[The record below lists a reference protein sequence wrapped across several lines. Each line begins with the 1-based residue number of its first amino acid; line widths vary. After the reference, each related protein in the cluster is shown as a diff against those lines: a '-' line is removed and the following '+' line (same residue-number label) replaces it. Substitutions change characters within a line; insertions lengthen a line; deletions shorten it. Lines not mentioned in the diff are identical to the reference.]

1 MENLTQEQKQFIQNL
16 QGKQRDSYNRAR
28 SAGIPP
34 IEALEIVVKSMP
46 TDEVKKDGL
55 VKRIVKEPLE
65 SFTRTALRTGQ
76 AIGGVISQATINA
89 MPDSDPR
96 KAEFQARL
104 DKQLTSPTEVP
115 IYSDAFGKIEPQKA
129 FGQGGGMQIAGE
141 ALELASYIPITRV
154 AGGVLQAT
162 KGGAVSNIMRT
173 LGRESA
179 FGAGAFTAGE
189 QLQKGEINP
198 SEIAKNIVLGYGLG
212 AGLGIG
218 GVLAG
223 RGIQYLRKGA
233 TTTAGKSL
241 KEVVKTTEKPSTTV
255 AREVA
260 EETAPKLSVSE
271 KAVGLTQDVKR
282 RISGKTQK
290 MQEYIDIAKTRNVDD
305 LAPTPYEYGSQQVG
319 KAVTEM
325 ENVLNTTGSKIGQTR
340 TKLGTYKADTT
351 QLARIENVLNQ
362 QADKLNLKIDKG
374 VISQK
379 AGTVAKVGSGDIKA
393 LQEIYDNLLTVK
405 SSPTLKNL
413 IDFRGSVDSRINF
426 GKMAREVSGE
436 IDPLA
441 RQVRKQIADVGAELV
456 GKTEAQN
463 LARYSEFMDAYNEL
477 LSYTNRQAGG
487 EYLLRLILSGRGG
500 EARNLVNTIKE
511 FTNIDLMDD
520 ATMMKLVTDYLG
532 NEGQKNLF
540 RQEITKA
547 GLDANRILRGD
558 VTGILGSAVEKAG
571 DILFDPEKVLLE
583 ATR

>member
-46 TDEVKKDGL
+46 TDEVKKESL
-55 VKRIVKEPLE
+55 LKRIVKEPIEALVVRPVA
-65 SFTRTALRTGQ
+65 RTTEALGRVGVFGENIQRGYEEMADTGQ
-76 AIGGVISQATINA
+76 QLDTIVGNYNIAGVKTGMDAVKQIGGEA
-89 MPDSDPR
+89 
-96 KAEFQARL
+96 
-104 DKQLTSPTEVP
+104 
-115 IYSDAFGKIEPQKA
+115 IES
-129 FGQGGGMQIAGE
+129 
-141 ALELASYIPITRV
+141 ASYLPVTRL

-162 KGGAVSNIMRT
+162 KGGVVSNIMKT
-173 LGRESA
+173 MGREGA
-179 FGAGAFTAGE
+179 FGAGAYTLGE
-189 QLQKGEINP
+189 QLQEGEVNP
-198 SEIAKNIVLGYGLG
+198 AEIAKNIVLGYAGGAVLGLG
-212 AGLGIG
+212 GNL
-218 GVLAG
+218 VG
-223 RGIQYLRKGA
+223 RSARYLRKGA
-233 TTTAGKSL
+233 TTAGKRL
-241 KEVVKTTEKPSTTV
+241 REVVGKPATTIT
-255 AREVA
+255 RETA
-260 EETAPKLSVSE
+260 EATAPKLNVGE
-271 KAVGLTQDVKR
+271 KVIGLTKDVKR
-282 RISGKTQK
+282 RISGKTSK

-305 LAPTPYEYGSQQVG
+305 LAPTPYEYGSRQVS
-319 KAVTEM
+319 KAVAEM
-325 ENVLNTTGSKIGQTR
+325 ETVLNTTGSKIGQTR

-379 AGTVAKVGSGDIKA
+379 PGTVAKVGTGDIKA

-463 LARYSEFMDAYNEL
+463 LAKYSEFMDAYNEL

-500 EARNLVNTIKE
+500 EARTLVNTIKE
-511 FTNIDLMDD
+511 FTSIDLMDD

-558 VTGILGSAVEKAG
+558 VTGIVGSAVEKAG
-571 DILFDPEKVLLE
+571 DVLFDPEKVLLE

>member
-16 QGKQRDSYNRAR
+16 QGEQRDSYNRAR

-46 TDEVKKDGL
+46 TDEVKKESL
-55 VKRIVKEPLE
+55 LKRIVKEPIEALIVRPVA
-65 SFTRTALRTGQ
+65 RTTEALGRVGVFGENIQRGYEEMADTGQ
-76 AIGGVISQATINA
+76 QLDTIVGNYNIAGVKTGVDAVKQIGGEA
-89 MPDSDPR
+89 
-96 KAEFQARL
+96 
-104 DKQLTSPTEVP
+104 
-115 IYSDAFGKIEPQKA
+115 IES
-129 FGQGGGMQIAGE
+129 
-141 ALELASYIPITRV
+141 ASYLPVTRL

-162 KGGAVSNIMRT
+162 KGGVASNIMKT
-173 LGRESA
+173 LGREGA
-179 FGAGAFTAGE
+179 FGAGAYTLGE
-189 QLQKGEINP
+189 QLQEGEVNP
-198 SEIAKNIVLGYGLG
+198 AEIAKNIVLGYAGGAVLG
-212 AGLGIG
+212 
-218 GVLAG
+218 LAG
-223 RGIQYLRKGA
+223 NLVGRSARYLRKGA
-233 TTTAGKSL
+233 NTTAGKSL
-241 KEVVKTTEKPSTTV
+241 KEVVGKPATTIT
-255 AREVA
+255 RETA
-260 EETAPKLSVSE
+260 EATAPKLNVGE
-271 KAVGLTQDVKR
+271 KVIGLTKDVKR
-282 RISGKTQK
+282 RISGKTSK

-305 LAPTPYEYGSQQVG
+305 LAPTPYEYGSQQVS
-319 KAVTEM
+319 KAVAEM
-325 ENVLNTTGSKIGQTR
+325 ETVLNTTGSKIGQTR

-351 QLARIENVLNQ
+351 QLAKIENVLNQ

-463 LARYSEFMDAYNEL
+463 LAKYSEFMDAYNGL

-500 EARNLVNTIKE
+500 EARTLVNTIKE

-558 VTGILGSAVEKAG
+558 VTGIVGSAVEKAG
-571 DILFDPEKVLLE
+571 DVLFDPEKVLLE

>member
-1 MENLTQEQKQFIQNL
+1 MENLTQEQKQFIQTL

-46 TDEVKKDGL
+46 TDEVKKESL
-55 VKRIVKEPLE
+55 LKRIVKEPIEALVVRPVA
-65 SFTRTALRTGQ
+65 RTTEALGRVGVFGENIQRGYEEMADTGQ
-76 AIGGVISQATINA
+76 QLDTIAGNYNIAGVKTGMDAVKQIGGEA
-89 MPDSDPR
+89 
-96 KAEFQARL
+96 
-104 DKQLTSPTEVP
+104 
-115 IYSDAFGKIEPQKA
+115 IES
-129 FGQGGGMQIAGE
+129 
-141 ALELASYIPITRV
+141 ASYLPITRL
-154 AGGVLQAT
+154 AGGALQAT
-162 KGGAVSNIMRT
+162 KGGVVSNIMKT
-173 LGRESA
+173 MGREGA
-179 FGAGAFTAGE
+179 FGAGAYTLGK
-189 QLQKGEINP
+189 QLQEGEVNP
-198 SEIAKNIVLGYGLG
+198 AEIAKNIVLGYAGGALLGLG
-212 AGLGIG
+212 GNI
-218 GVLAG
+218 AG
-223 RGIQYLRKGA
+223 RTARYLRKGA
-233 TTTAGKSL
+233 NTTAGKSL
-241 KEVVKTTEKPSTTV
+241 KEVVGKPATTIT
-255 AREVA
+255 RETA
-260 EETAPKLSVSE
+260 EATAPKLNVSE
-271 KAVGLTQDVKR
+271 KFIGLTKDVKR
-282 RISGKTQK
+282 RISGKTSK

-305 LAPTPYEYGSQQVG
+305 LAPTPYEYGSQQVS
-319 KAVTEM
+319 KAVAEM
-325 ENVLNTTGSKIGQTR
+325 ETVLNTTGSKIGQTR

-351 QLARIENVLNQ
+351 QLAKIENVLNQ

-374 VISQK
+374 IISQK
-379 AGTVAKVGSGDIKA
+379 AGTVAKVGTGDIKA

-463 LARYSEFMDAYNEL
+463 LAKYSEFMDAYNEL

-500 EARNLVNTIKE
+500 EARTLVNTIKE

-532 NEGQKNLF
+532 NEGQKDLF
-540 RQEITKA
+540 RQEVRKA
-547 GLDANRILRGD
+547 SLNANRVFRGD
-558 VTGILGSAVEKAG
+558 VTGIVGGAIEKAG
-571 DILFDPEKVLLE
+571 DVLFDPEKVLLE

>member
-46 TDEVKKDGL
+46 TDEVKKESL
-55 VKRIVKEPLE
+55 LKRIVKEPIEALIVRPVA
-65 SFTRTALRTGQ
+65 RTTEALGRVGVFGENIQRGYEEMADTGQ
-76 AIGGVISQATINA
+76 QLDTIVGKYNIAGVKTGMDAIKQIGGEA
-89 MPDSDPR
+89 
-96 KAEFQARL
+96 
-104 DKQLTSPTEVP
+104 
-115 IYSDAFGKIEPQKA
+115 IES
-129 FGQGGGMQIAGE
+129 
-141 ALELASYIPITRV
+141 ASYLPVTRL

-162 KGGAVSNIMRT
+162 KGGVASNIMKT
-173 LGRESA
+173 LGREGA
-179 FGAGAFTAGE
+179 FGAGAYTLGE
-189 QLQKGEINP
+189 QLQEGEVKP
-198 SEIAKNIVLGYGLG
+198 AEIAKNIVLGYAGGAVLGLG
-212 AGLGIG
+212 GNL
-218 GVLAG
+218 VG
-223 RGIQYLRKGA
+223 RSARYLRKGA
-233 TTTAGKSL
+233 NTTAGKRL
-241 KEVVKTTEKPSTTV
+241 KEVVGKPTTTIT
-255 AREVA
+255 RETA
-260 EETAPKLSVSE
+260 EATAPKLNVGE
-271 KAVGLTQDVKR
+271 KVIGLTKDVKR
-282 RISGKTQK
+282 RISGKTSK
-290 MQEYIDIAKTRNVDD
+290 MQKYIDIAKTRNVDD
-305 LAPTPYEYGSQQVG
+305 LAPTPYEYGSQQVR
-319 KAVTEM
+319 KAVAEM

-351 QLARIENVLNQ
+351 QLSKIENVLKQ

-463 LARYSEFMDAYNEL
+463 LAKYSEFMDAYNEL

-558 VTGILGSAVEKAG
+558 VTGIVGSAVEKAG
-571 DILFDPEKVLLE
+571 DVLFDPEKVLLE

>member
-1 MENLTQEQKQFIQNL
+1 MENLTQEQKQFIQAL

-28 SAGIPP
+28 SAGLPP
-34 IEALEIVVKSMP
+34 IEALEIVLRSMP
-46 TDEVKKDGL
+46 TDEVKKESL
-55 VKRIVKEPLE
+55 LKRIVKEPIEALIVRPVA
-65 SFTRTALRTGQ
+65 RTTEALGRVGVFGENIQRGYEEMADTGQ
-76 AIGGVISQATINA
+76 QLNTIVGNYNIAGVKTGMDAVKQIGGEA
-89 MPDSDPR
+89 
-96 KAEFQARL
+96 
-104 DKQLTSPTEVP
+104 
-115 IYSDAFGKIEPQKA
+115 IES
-129 FGQGGGMQIAGE
+129 
-141 ALELASYIPITRV
+141 ASYLPITRL
-154 AGGVLQAT
+154 AGGALQAT
-162 KGGAVSNIMRT
+162 KGGVLLNTMKT
-173 LGRESA
+173 LGREGA
-179 FGAGAFTAGE
+179 FGAGAYTLGE
-189 QLQKGEINP
+189 QLQEDEVNP
-198 SEIAKNIVLGYGLG
+198 AEIAKNIVLGYTGGALLGLG
-212 AGLGIG
+212 GN
-218 GVLAG
+218 LAG
-223 RGIQYLRKGA
+223 RTARYLRKGA
-233 TTTAGKSL
+233 KTTAGKSL
-241 KEVVKTTEKPSTTV
+241 KEVVGKPATKIT
-255 AREVA
+255 RETA
-260 EETAPKLSVSE
+260 EATAPKLSVRE
-271 KAVGLTQDVKR
+271 KFIGLTKDVKR
-282 RISGKTQK
+282 RISGKTSK

-305 LAPTPYEYGSQQVG
+305 LAPTPYEYGSRQVS
-319 KAVTEM
+319 KAVAEM
-325 ENVLNTTGSKIGQTR
+325 ETILNTTGSKIGQTR

-351 QLARIENVLNQ
+351 QLAKIENVLKQ

-374 VISQK
+374 IVSQK
-379 AGTVAKVGSGDIKA
+379 AGTVAKVGTGDIKA

-463 LARYSEFMDAYNEL
+463 LAKYSEFMDAYNDL

-500 EARNLVNTIKE
+500 EARRLVNTIKE

-547 GLDANRILRGD
+547 GLDANRLLRGD
-558 VTGILGSAVEKAG
+558 VVGIVGSAVEKAG
-571 DILFDPEKVLLE
+571 DVLFDPEKVLLE

>member
-16 QGKQRDSYNRAR
+16 QGEQRDSYNRAR

-46 TDEVKKDGL
+46 TDEVKKESL
-55 VKRIVKEPLE
+55 LKRIVKEPIEALIVRPVA
-65 SFTRTALRTGQ
+65 RTTEALGRVGVFGENIQRGYEEMADTGQ
-76 AIGGVISQATINA
+76 QLDTIVGNYNIAGVKTGVDAVKQIGGEA
-89 MPDSDPR
+89 
-96 KAEFQARL
+96 
-104 DKQLTSPTEVP
+104 
-115 IYSDAFGKIEPQKA
+115 IES
-129 FGQGGGMQIAGE
+129 
-141 ALELASYIPITRV
+141 ASYLPVTRL

-162 KGGAVSNIMRT
+162 KGGVASNIMKT
-173 LGRESA
+173 LGREGA
-179 FGAGAFTAGE
+179 FGAGAYTLGE
-189 QLQKGEINP
+189 QLQEGEVNP
-198 SEIAKNIVLGYGLG
+198 AEIAKNIVLGYAGGAVLG
-212 AGLGIG
+212 
-218 GVLAG
+218 LAG
-223 RGIQYLRKGA
+223 NLVGRSARYLRKGA
-233 TTTAGKSL
+233 NTTAGKSL
-241 KEVVKTTEKPSTTV
+241 KEVVGKPATTIT
-255 AREVA
+255 RETA
-260 EETAPKLSVSE
+260 EATAPKLNVGE
-271 KAVGLTQDVKR
+271 KVIGLTKDVKR
-282 RISGKTQK
+282 RISGKTSK

-305 LAPTPYEYGSQQVG
+305 LAPTPYEYGSQQVR
-319 KAVTEM
+319 KAVAEM

-351 QLARIENVLNQ
+351 QLAKIENVLNQ
-362 QADKLNLKIDKG
+362 QADKLNLRIDKG
-374 VISQK
+374 LISQK
-379 AGTVAKVGSGDIKA
+379 AGTVAKVGTGDIKA

-463 LARYSEFMDAYNEL
+463 LAKYSEFMDAYNGL

-500 EARNLVNTIKE
+500 EARTLVNTIKE

-558 VTGILGSAVEKAG
+558 VTGIVGSAVEKAG
-571 DILFDPEKVLLE
+571 DVLFDPEKVLLE

>member
-16 QGKQRDSYNRAR
+16 QGEQRDSYNRAR

-46 TDEVKKDGL
+46 TDEVKKESL
-55 VKRIVKEPLE
+55 LKRIVKEPIEALIVRPVA
-65 SFTRTALRTGQ
+65 RTTEALGRVGVFGENIQRGYEEMADTGQ
-76 AIGGVISQATINA
+76 QLDTIVGNYNIAGVKTGVDAVKQIGGEA
-89 MPDSDPR
+89 
-96 KAEFQARL
+96 
-104 DKQLTSPTEVP
+104 
-115 IYSDAFGKIEPQKA
+115 IES
-129 FGQGGGMQIAGE
+129 
-141 ALELASYIPITRV
+141 ASYLPVTRL

-162 KGGAVSNIMRT
+162 KGGVASNIMKT
-173 LGRESA
+173 LGREGA
-179 FGAGAFTAGE
+179 FGAGAYTLGE
-189 QLQKGEINP
+189 QLQEGEVNP
-198 SEIAKNIVLGYGLG
+198 AEIAKNIVLGYAGGAVLG
-212 AGLGIG
+212 
-218 GVLAG
+218 LAG
-223 RGIQYLRKGA
+223 NLVGRSARYLRKGA
-233 TTTAGKSL
+233 NTTAGKSL
-241 KEVVKTTEKPSTTV
+241 KEVVGKPATTIT
-255 AREVA
+255 RETA
-260 EETAPKLSVSE
+260 EATAPKLNVGE
-271 KAVGLTQDVKR
+271 KVIGLTKDVKR
-282 RISGKTQK
+282 RISGKTSK

-305 LAPTPYEYGSQQVG
+305 LAPTPYEYGSRQVS
-319 KAVTEM
+319 KAVAEM
-325 ENVLNTTGSKIGQTR
+325 ETVLNTTGSKIGQTR

-351 QLARIENVLNQ
+351 QLAKIENVLNQ
-362 QADKLNLKIDKG
+362 QADKLNLRIDKG
-374 VISQK
+374 LISQK
-379 AGTVAKVGSGDIKA
+379 AGTVAKVGTGDIKA

-463 LARYSEFMDAYNEL
+463 LAKYSEFMDAYNGL

-500 EARNLVNTIKE
+500 EARTLVNTIKE

-558 VTGILGSAVEKAG
+558 VTGIVGSAVEKAG
-571 DILFDPEKVLLE
+571 DVLFDPEKVLLE

>member
-1 MENLTQEQKQFIQNL
+1 MENLTQEQKQFIQTL

-28 SAGIPP
+28 SAGLPP

-46 TDEVKKDGL
+46 TDEVKKESL
-55 VKRIVKEPLE
+55 LKRIVKEPIE
-65 SFTRTALRTGQ
+65 AFTRTALRTGQ
-76 AIGGVISQATINA
+76 AIGGVISQAIIDS

-96 KAEFQARL
+96 KIEYQTRL
-104 DKQLTSPTEVP
+104 DKELTSPTSVP
-115 IYSDAFGKIEPQKA
+115 VYSDFFGEIEPQKA

-141 ALELASYIPITRV
+141 ALEIASYLPITSLAGGALQATR
-154 AGGVLQAT
+154 GGVL
-162 KGGAVSNIMRT
+162 SNTMRT
-173 LGRESA
+173 LGREGA
-179 FGAGAFTAGE
+179 FGVGAYTLGE
-189 QLQKGEINP
+189 QLQEGEVNP
-198 SEIAKNIVLGYGLG
+198 TEIAKNIVLGYTGGALLGLG
-212 AGLGIG
+212 GNLLGRT
-218 GVLAG
+218 A
-223 RGIQYLRKGA
+223 RYLRRGA
-233 TTTAGKSL
+233 KTTAGKSL
-241 KEVVKTTEKPSTTV
+241 KEVVGKPATTIT
-255 AREVA
+255 RETA
-260 EETAPKLSVSE
+260 EATAPKLGVRE
-271 KAVGLTQDVKR
+271 KFIGLTKDVKR
-282 RISGKTQK
+282 RISGKTSK
-290 MQEYIDIAKTRNVDD
+290 MQEYIDIAKTRNVND
-305 LAPTPYEYGSQQVG
+305 LAPTPYEYGSRQVS
-319 KAVTEM
+319 KAVEEM
-325 ENVLNTTGSKIGQTR
+325 ETILNTTGSKIGQTR
-340 TKLGTYKADTT
+340 TKLGTYKANTT
-351 QLARIENVLNQ
+351 QLAKIENVLKQ

-374 VISQK
+374 IISQK
-379 AGTVAKVGSGDIKA
+379 AGTVAKVGTGDIKA

-463 LARYSEFMDAYNEL
+463 IAKYSEFMDAYNDL

-500 EARNLVNTIKE
+500 EARTLVNTIKE

-547 GLDANRILRGD
+547 GLDANRLLRGD
-558 VTGILGSAVEKAG
+558 VTGIVGSAVEKAG
-571 DILFDPEKVLLE
+571 DVLFDPEKVLLE

>member
-1 MENLTQEQKQFIQNL
+1 
-16 QGKQRDSYNRAR
+16 
-28 SAGIPP
+28 
-34 IEALEIVVKSMP
+34 
-46 TDEVKKDGL
+46 
-55 VKRIVKEPLE
+55 
-65 SFTRTALRTGQ
+65 
-76 AIGGVISQATINA
+76 
-89 MPDSDPR
+89 
-96 KAEFQARL
+96 
-104 DKQLTSPTEVP
+104 
-115 IYSDAFGKIEPQKA
+115 
-129 FGQGGGMQIAGE
+129 
-141 ALELASYIPITRV
+141 
-154 AGGVLQAT
+154 
-162 KGGAVSNIMRT
+162 
-173 LGRESA
+173 
-179 FGAGAFTAGE
+179 
-189 QLQKGEINP
+189 
-198 SEIAKNIVLGYGLG
+198 
-212 AGLGIG
+212 
-218 GVLAG
+218 
-223 RGIQYLRKGA
+223 
-233 TTTAGKSL
+233 
-241 KEVVKTTEKPSTTV
+241 
-255 AREVA
+255 
-260 EETAPKLSVSE
+260 
-271 KAVGLTQDVKR
+271 
-282 RISGKTQK
+282 
-290 MQEYIDIAKTRNVDD
+290 MQEYIDIAKTRNVND
-305 LAPTPYEYGSQQVG
+305 LAPTPYEYGSQQVR
-319 KAVTEM
+319 KAVAEM

-351 QLARIENVLNQ
+351 QLSKIENVLNQ

-558 VTGILGSAVEKAG
+558 VTGIVGSAVEKAG
-571 DILFDPEKVLLE
+571 DVLFDPEKVLLE

>member
-16 QGKQRDSYNRAR
+16 QGEQRDSYNRAR

-46 TDEVKKDGL
+46 TDEVKKESL
-55 VKRIVKEPLE
+55 LKRIVKEPIEALIVRPVA
-65 SFTRTALRTGQ
+65 RTTEALGRVGVFGENIQRGYEEMADTGQ
-76 AIGGVISQATINA
+76 QLDTIVGNYNIAGVKTGVDAVKQIGGEA
-89 MPDSDPR
+89 
-96 KAEFQARL
+96 
-104 DKQLTSPTEVP
+104 
-115 IYSDAFGKIEPQKA
+115 IES
-129 FGQGGGMQIAGE
+129 
-141 ALELASYIPITRV
+141 ASYLPVTRL

-162 KGGAVSNIMRT
+162 KGGVASNIMKT
-173 LGRESA
+173 LGREGA
-179 FGAGAFTAGE
+179 FGAGAYTLGE
-189 QLQKGEINP
+189 QLQEGEVNP
-198 SEIAKNIVLGYGLG
+198 AEIAKNIVLGYAGGAVLG
-212 AGLGIG
+212 
-218 GVLAG
+218 LAG
-223 RGIQYLRKGA
+223 NLVGRSARYLRKGA
-233 TTTAGKSL
+233 NTTAGKSL
-241 KEVVKTTEKPSTTV
+241 KEVVGKPATTIT
-255 AREVA
+255 RETA
-260 EETAPKLSVSE
+260 EATAPKLNVGE
-271 KAVGLTQDVKR
+271 KVIGLTKDVKR
-282 RISGKTQK
+282 RISGKTSK

-305 LAPTPYEYGSQQVG
+305 LAPTPYEYGSRQVR
-319 KAVTEM
+319 KAVAEM
-325 ENVLNTTGSKIGQTR
+325 EKVLNTTGSKIGQTR

-351 QLARIENVLNQ
+351 QLSKIENVLNQ

-379 AGTVAKVGSGDIKA
+379 AGTVAKVGTGDIKA

-463 LARYSEFMDAYNEL
+463 LAKYSEFMDAYNEL

-558 VTGILGSAVEKAG
+558 VTGIVGSAVEKAG
-571 DILFDPEKVLLE
+571 DVLFDPEKVLLE

>member
-16 QGKQRDSYNRAR
+16 QGEQRDSYNRAR

-46 TDEVKKDGL
+46 TDEVKKESL
-55 VKRIVKEPLE
+55 LKRIVKEPIEALIVRPVA
-65 SFTRTALRTGQ
+65 RTTEALGRVGVFGENIQRGYEEMADTGQ
-76 AIGGVISQATINA
+76 QLDTIVGNYNIAGVKTGVDAVKQIGGEA
-89 MPDSDPR
+89 
-96 KAEFQARL
+96 
-104 DKQLTSPTEVP
+104 
-115 IYSDAFGKIEPQKA
+115 IES
-129 FGQGGGMQIAGE
+129 
-141 ALELASYIPITRV
+141 ASYLPVTRL

-162 KGGAVSNIMRT
+162 KGGVASNIMKT
-173 LGRESA
+173 LGREGA
-179 FGAGAFTAGE
+179 FGAGAYTLGE
-189 QLQKGEINP
+189 QLQEGEVNP
-198 SEIAKNIVLGYGLG
+198 AEIAKNIVLGYAGGAVLG
-212 AGLGIG
+212 
-218 GVLAG
+218 LAG
-223 RGIQYLRKGA
+223 NLVGRSARYLRKGA
-233 TTTAGKSL
+233 NTTAGKSL
-241 KEVVKTTEKPSTTV
+241 KEVVGKPATTIT
-255 AREVA
+255 RETA
-260 EETAPKLSVSE
+260 EATAPKLNVGE
-271 KAVGLTQDVKR
+271 KVIGLTKDVKR
-282 RISGKTQK
+282 RISGKTSK

-305 LAPTPYEYGSQQVG
+305 LAPTPYEYGSQQVS
-319 KAVTEM
+319 KAVAEM
-325 ENVLNTTGSKIGQTR
+325 ETVLNTTGSKIGQTR

-351 QLARIENVLNQ
+351 QLAKIENVLNQ

-379 AGTVAKVGSGDIKA
+379 AGTVARVGSGDIKA

-463 LARYSEFMDAYNEL
+463 LAKYSEFMDAYNGL

-500 EARNLVNTIKE
+500 EARTLVNTIKE

-558 VTGILGSAVEKAG
+558 VTGIVGSAVEKAG
-571 DILFDPEKVLLE
+571 DVLFDPEKVLLE

>member
-16 QGKQRDSYNRAR
+16 QGEQRDSYNRAR

-46 TDEVKKDGL
+46 TDEVKKESL
-55 VKRIVKEPLE
+55 LKRIVKEPIEALIVRPVA
-65 SFTRTALRTGQ
+65 RTTEALGRVGVFGENIQRGYEEMADTGQ
-76 AIGGVISQATINA
+76 QLDTIVGNYNIAGVKTGVDAVKQIGGEA
-89 MPDSDPR
+89 
-96 KAEFQARL
+96 
-104 DKQLTSPTEVP
+104 
-115 IYSDAFGKIEPQKA
+115 IES
-129 FGQGGGMQIAGE
+129 
-141 ALELASYIPITRV
+141 ASYLPVTRL

-162 KGGAVSNIMRT
+162 KGGVASNIMKT
-173 LGRESA
+173 LGREGA
-179 FGAGAFTAGE
+179 FGAGAYTLGE
-189 QLQKGEINP
+189 QLQEGEVNP
-198 SEIAKNIVLGYGLG
+198 AEIAKNIVLGYAGGAVLG
-212 AGLGIG
+212 
-218 GVLAG
+218 LAG
-223 RGIQYLRKGA
+223 NLVGRSARYLRKGA
-233 TTTAGKSL
+233 NTTAGKSL
-241 KEVVKTTEKPSTTV
+241 KEVVGKPATTIT
-255 AREVA
+255 RETA
-260 EETAPKLSVSE
+260 EATAPKLNVGE
-271 KAVGLTQDVKR
+271 KVIGLTKDVKR
-282 RISGKTQK
+282 RISGKTSK

-305 LAPTPYEYGSQQVG
+305 LAPTPYEYGSRQVS
-319 KAVTEM
+319 KAVAEM
-325 ENVLNTTGSKIGQTR
+325 ETVLNTTGSKIGQTR

-351 QLARIENVLNQ
+351 QLAKIENVLNQ
-362 QADKLNLKIDKG
+362 QADKFNLKIDKG

-463 LARYSEFMDAYNEL
+463 LAKYSEFMDAYNGL

-500 EARNLVNTIKE
+500 EARTLVNTIKE

-558 VTGILGSAVEKAG
+558 VTGIVGSAVEKAG
-571 DILFDPEKVLLE
+571 DVLFDPEKVLLE

>member
-1 MENLTQEQKQFIQNL
+1 MENLTQEQKQVIQNL

-46 TDEVKKDGL
+46 KDEVKKESL
-55 VKRIVKEPLE
+55 LKRIVKEPIEALVVRPGA
-65 SFTRTALRTGQ
+65 RTAEVIGRTGILGENIQ
-76 AIGGVISQATINA
+76 RGYEEMADTGQQLDTIVGNYNIAGVKTGMDAVKQIG
-89 MPDSDPR
+89 
-96 KAEFQARL
+96 
-104 DKQLTSPTEVP
+104 
-115 IYSDAFGKIEPQKA
+115 
-129 FGQGGGMQIAGE
+129 GE
-141 ALELASYIPITRV
+141 ALESASYLPFTRLASG
-154 AGGVLQAT
+154 ALQAT
-162 KGGAVSNIMRT
+162 KGGVVSNIMKT

-179 FGAGAFTAGE
+179 IGAGAYTLGE
-189 QLQKGEINP
+189 QLQEGEVNP
-198 SEIAKNIVLGYGLG
+198 TEIAKNIVLGYAGGAFLGLG
-212 AGLGIG
+212 GNI
-218 GVLAG
+218 VG
-223 RGIQYLRKGA
+223 RTARYLRKGA
-233 TTTAGKSL
+233 NTTAGKSL
-241 KEVVKTTEKPSTTV
+241 KEVVGKPATTIT
-255 AREVA
+255 RETA
-260 EETAPKLSVSE
+260 EATAPKLNVGE
-271 KAVGLTQDVKR
+271 KVIGLTKDVKK
-282 RISGKTQK
+282 RISGKTSK

-319 KAVTEM
+319 KAVSEM
-325 ENVLNTTGSKIGQTR
+325 ETVLNTTGSKIGQTR

-351 QLARIENVLNQ
+351 QLSKIENVLNQ

-374 VISQK
+374 LISQK
-379 AGTVAKVGSGDIKA
+379 AGTVAKVGAGDIKA

-463 LARYSEFMDAYNEL
+463 LAKYSEFMDAYNEL

-500 EARNLVNTIKE
+500 EARTLVNTIKE

-571 DILFDPEKVLLE
+571 DVLFDPEKVLLE

>member
-16 QGKQRDSYNRAR
+16 QGEQRDSYNRAR

-46 TDEVKKDGL
+46 TDEVKKESL
-55 VKRIVKEPLE
+55 LKRIVKEPIEALIVRPVA
-65 SFTRTALRTGQ
+65 RTTEALGRVGVFGENIQRGYEEMADTGQ
-76 AIGGVISQATINA
+76 QLDTIVGNYNIAGVKTGVDAVKQIGGEA
-89 MPDSDPR
+89 
-96 KAEFQARL
+96 
-104 DKQLTSPTEVP
+104 
-115 IYSDAFGKIEPQKA
+115 IES
-129 FGQGGGMQIAGE
+129 
-141 ALELASYIPITRV
+141 ASYLPVTRL

-162 KGGAVSNIMRT
+162 KGGVASNIMKT
-173 LGRESA
+173 LGREGA
-179 FGAGAFTAGE
+179 FGAGAYTLGE
-189 QLQKGEINP
+189 QLQEGEVNP
-198 SEIAKNIVLGYGLG
+198 AEIAKNIVLGYAGGAVLG
-212 AGLGIG
+212 
-218 GVLAG
+218 LAG
-223 RGIQYLRKGA
+223 NLVGRSARYLRKGA
-233 TTTAGKSL
+233 NTTAGKSL
-241 KEVVKTTEKPSTTV
+241 KEVVGKPATTIT
-255 AREVA
+255 RETA
-260 EETAPKLSVSE
+260 EATAPKLNVGE
-271 KAVGLTQDVKR
+271 KVIGLTKDVKR
-282 RISGKTQK
+282 RISGKTSK

-305 LAPTPYEYGSQQVG
+305 LAPTPYEYGSQQVS

-351 QLARIENVLNQ
+351 QLAKIENVLNQ

-463 LARYSEFMDAYNEL
+463 LAKYSEFMDAYNGL

-500 EARNLVNTIKE
+500 EARTLVNTIKE

-558 VTGILGSAVEKAG
+558 VTGIVGSAVEKAG
-571 DILFDPEKVLLE
+571 DVLFDPEKVLLE